1 MSDIHAPQSS
11 PQWRSAIGGG
21 GRLPRKLLAREALV
35 VVILAILLLAMKHVV
50 AAREVGPDS
59 LAALPGGKTIVAG
72 MDIGGVPG
80 DRDLEALSIS
90 YEVDGVVNLT
100 GPSVE
105 EQVTASSLHLGYLQL
120 TLAEGTAPTLAQLRT
135 LTSFMSSHAADGNDV
150 YIHDDDGSDRAVTT
164 AAMLLL
170 LKGMSWPAV
179 QQAVSAAELRSLSRG
194 QSAAINQLISAL
206 SAQGKPVHGN
216 PYTGAK
222 VVLW

>member
-1 MSDIHAPQSS
+1 MPDTHVPQRL
-11 PQWRSAIGGG
+11 PQWRPAIGGG

-35 VVILAILLLAMKHVV
+35 VVILAILLLATKHLV
-50 AAREVGPDS
+50 AAREVGPDP

-72 MDIGGVPG
+72 MDIGGVP
-80 DRDLEALSIS
+80 DDNDLEALSAS
-90 YEVDGVVNLT
+90 YQVDGLVNLS

-120 TLAEGTAPTLAQLRT
+120 TLADGAAPTLAQLRT
-135 LTSFMSSHAADGNDV
+135 LASFMGSHTVNGNSV
-150 YIHDDDGSDRAVTT
+150 YVHDDDGGDRAVAT

-179 QQAVSAAELRSLSRG
+179 QQAVSTAELNTLYSR
-194 QSAAINQLISAL
+194 QSTAINQLISAL
-206 SAQGKPVHGN
+206 NAPGKPINGN